1 MLDYEEDADNN
12 HIRMQP
18 FGQFC
23 QNALSC
29 NAKAALLQSV
39 ICIHNCT
46 LPSHYYSN
54 LVPSLSDQGLSG
66 LSRTLQCF
74 NINIPSL
81 FIHF

>member
-1 MLDYEEDADNN
+1 MFKKTAQLARDGFPYETMLDYEEDADNN

-29 NAKAALLQSV
+29 NANAALLQSV

-46 LPSHYYSN
+46 LPSHHYSN
-54 LVPSLSDQGLSG
+54 LVPGLSDQGLP
-66 LSRTLQCF
+66 Q
-74 NINIPSL
+74 
-81 FIHF
+81 